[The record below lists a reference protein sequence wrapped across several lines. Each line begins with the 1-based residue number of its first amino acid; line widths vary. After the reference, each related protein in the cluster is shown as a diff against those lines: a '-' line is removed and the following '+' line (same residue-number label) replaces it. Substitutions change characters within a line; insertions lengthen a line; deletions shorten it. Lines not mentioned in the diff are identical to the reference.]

1 MLSAATP
8 LVGLLALG
16 APRAPKKRYPPPPPP
31 TSPGHRVEIT
41 GGAFHRLRQI
51 TAEAA
56 KEAIA
61 LRGHFAMAIGGDD
74 LIPMLEKMG
83 EYWGGEGEERKG
95 GASGRENK
103 RPSHS
108 LSHGSHAPCFDHIA
122 QPHRLYL
129 PIRHTV
135 ETHLSL
141 QSSIFTP
148 FFPPIELSTWLDF
161 F

>member
-31 TSPGHRVEIT
+31 MSPGHRVEIT

-83 EYWGGEGEERKG
+83 EYWGGEGEDSTLADATTTTTTTPTAATTTHTPPPAPLATPPRVLSRDAELRTER
-95 GASGRENK
+95 A
-103 RPSHS
+103 HS
-108 LSHGSHAPCFDHIA
+108 RDELCSAQGS
-122 QPHRLYL
+122 LL
-129 PIRHTV
+129 
-135 ETHLSL
+135 
-141 QSSIFTP
+141 
-148 FFPPIELSTWLDF
+148 
-161 F
+161 